1 MLRSLLAIIS
11 NTFTETL
18 RQPIYGVVIAVAA
31 ILLTFSPSLVMF
43 TLDDDNQLLKDIG
56 LSTLLV
62 AGLFLA
68 VFAAATVVTDE
79 IENKTVLTVIT
90 KAVSR
95 STFIVGKFLGIA
107 AAVILA
113 QFLLSLILL
122 MVIRHGVLEA
132 DSDQHDTVVITLAS
146 AGAGLVFL
154 IGLVGNY
161 FYRWR
166 FSSTAV
172 LLGSIF
178 ASIIIGLLY
187 FIDPYWNFN
196 PANNNLHFQ
205 LAAPIILTYIA
216 TIILTAIA
224 VAAATRLGL
233 IMTLIVCSFAF
244 ILGAMIQYWLGPITT
259 QSGITSYLAWVPLAV
274 VPSINIFVV
283 TNAIYEGYSI
293 PLIYIGHTTL
303 YALFYVVG
311 ALLFAIALF
320 RQREIG

>member
-187 FIDPYWNFN
+187 FIDPYWNF
-196 PANNNLHFQ
+196 
-205 LAAPIILTYIA
+205 
-216 TIILTAIA
+216 
-224 VAAATRLGL
+224 
-233 IMTLIVCSFAF
+233 
-244 ILGAMIQYWLGPITT
+244 
-259 QSGITSYLAWVPLAV
+259 QSSK
-274 VPSINIFVV
+274 
-283 TNAIYEGYSI
+283 
-293 PLIYIGHTTL
+293 
-303 YALFYVVG
+303 
-311 ALLFAIALF
+311 
-320 RQREIG
+320 Q